1 MWSSL
6 MGSSQAGGGMD
17 PKSVLPIGVELV
29 HRWRF
34 LLDNLPDWIG
44 GGFSAGEF
52 LLRSDGV
59 LLRRSVGS
67 SFSRGQT
74 TWRAGPWSDFHRF
87 PAGTTHGQA
96 QAWLV
101 GHGYDL
107 GDPSPVA
114 VDKSVAGPYPGL
126 PELYRKGGR

>member
-1 MWSSL
+1 MER
-6 MGSSQAGGGMD
+6 SQAGDGMD
-17 PKSVLPIGVELV
+17 PRGVLPVGVELV

-34 LLDNLPDWIG
+34 LLDNLPEWIG

-52 LLRSDGV
+52 LLRTDGV

-67 SFSRGQT
+67 SFSQDQT

-87 PAGTTHGQA
+87 PAGTTYGQA

-101 GHGYDL
+101 ARGYDL

-114 VDKSVAGPYPGL
+114 VHKSVAGPYPGL
-126 PELYRKGGR
+126 PELFPKGER